1 MPVKDPTKRRSI
13 ALAVAIVFVLSGT
26 GVAVAW
32 AASEPTQAGDAGPK
46 VAAVSPSPSP
56 SGKPGKAQG
65 KAHEL
70 HGESVVKKAD
80 GGFEKRVA
88 QIGTVESVSDN
99 SITVKSEDG
108 FSQEYVI
115 NAETRIRKVG
125 KPSTDGTAPNEGPAP
140 KDSPAPKDDAGKR
153 LKPSAATAAD
163 LKQGDTVRIRGV
175 RDGSA
180 VTATQII
187 EGAGANGKGLGKGL
201 GQDKGLGK
209 GLGRGK
215 GQDQGQGQDQ
225 DQDQGQGQG
234 QGQG

>member
-13 ALAVAIVFVLSGT
+13 ALALAIVFVLSGT

-32 AASEPTQAGDAGPK
+32 AASEPTQAGDAGPQ

-56 SGKPGKAQG
+56 SPSGKPDKAQG
-65 KAHEL
+65 KAREL
-70 HGESVVKKAD
+70 HSESVVKKAD
-80 GGFEKRVA
+80 GSFEKRVT
-88 QIGTVESVSDN
+88 QIGTVESVSDK

-125 KPSTDGTAPNEGPAP
+125 KPSADSTAP

-175 RDGSA
+175 RDDSA

-187 EGAGANGKGLGKGL
+187 EGAGANGKGLGKGPSQ
-201 GQDKGLGK
+201 GNGPGK

-215 GQDQGQGQDQ
+215 GLGQGE
-225 DQDQGQGQG
+225 GQGQG

>member
-1 MPVKDPTKRRSI
+1 MPVKDPTKRRSL

-32 AASEPTQAGDAGPK
+32 AASEPTQAGDAGPQ
-46 VAAVSPSPSP
+46 VAGVSPSPSP
-56 SGKPGKAQG
+56 SGKPDKAQG
-65 KAHEL
+65 KAREL
-70 HGESVVKKAD
+70 HSESVVKKAD
-80 GGFEKRVA
+80 GSFEKRVT
-88 QIGTVESVSDN
+88 QIGTVESVSDK

-125 KPSTDGTAPNEGPAP
+125 KPSADSTAP
-140 KDSPAPKDDAGKR
+140 KDSPAPKDDAGKG

-215 GQDQGQGQDQ
+215 GQ
-225 DQDQGQGQG
+225 GQGQG
-234 QGQG
+234 

>member
-1 MPVKDPTKRRSI
+1 MPVIDPTKRRSI

-32 AASEPTQAGDAGPK
+32 AASEPTQAGAAGPQ

-56 SGKPGKAQG
+56 SESGKPDKAQG
-65 KAHEL
+65 KAREL
-70 HGESVVKKAD
+70 HSESVVKKAD
-80 GGFEKRVA
+80 GGFEKRVT
-88 QIGTVESVSDN
+88 QIGTVESVSDK

-125 KPSTDGTAPNEGPAP
+125 KPSADSTAP

-180 VTATQII
+180 VTATQIV
-187 EGAGANGKGLGKGL
+187 EGAGVNGKGLGQ
-201 GQDKGLGK
+201 GQGLGK
-209 GLGRGK
+209 GLGRDNGQGK
-215 GQDQGQGQDQ
+215 GRGQGRD
-225 DQDQGQGQG
+225 DAEDGT
-234 QGQG
+234 